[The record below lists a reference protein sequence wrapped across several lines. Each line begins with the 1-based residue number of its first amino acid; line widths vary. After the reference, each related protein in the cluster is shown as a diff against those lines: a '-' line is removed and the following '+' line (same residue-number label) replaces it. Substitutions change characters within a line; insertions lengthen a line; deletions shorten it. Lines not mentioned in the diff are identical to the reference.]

1 MGKSLVVLLVAVL
14 VGCGSAAKSTPT
26 TPLPCMVDAP
36 LAQRRAIV
44 NGVRG
49 TMSEMSAAMAV
60 VNLSLDNCAP
70 NVRDRIAAKWSEA
83 GLAPLPM
90 LLQLVDEP
98 RP

>member
-1 MGKSLVVLLVAVL
+1 MKSLLVLLVAV
-14 VGCGSAAKSTPT
+14 VAGCASTSTTTT

-36 LAQRRAIV
+36 LATRRAIV
-44 NGVRG
+44 DGVRS
-49 TMSEMSAAMAV
+49 TMSETSAAMAV

-83 GLAPLPM
+83 GLAPLP
-90 LLQLVDEP
+90 LLLELVDQG